1 MQSGRW
7 IRRGSSIVILDFDSR
22 GDTGRPHRGPSVD
35 GRLSD
40 SPHRMRR
47 GTRFESEAEDD
58 APGPP
63 DSGIDLARARALGL
77 PDAPREVGEAWTAL
91 GDGAEQEA
99 VEAMSVEPLWQPET
113 LTDLLR
119 TATSAVP
126 RLIDSAGGLAGWL
139 LDVSKG
145 TEPVVAAVARLIR
158 AGIHDENQ
166 LTNAVF
172 FMGHT
177 ELDRRSLDPA
187 NPADK
192 PLIEEW
198 LRIRNTIV
206 RPALKRQRAEPR
218 PAAPRIPPVSAPARD
233 RPAAKCGGA
242 GTSVDGFLGR
252 YRQELGRFPASGDDE
267 LRFLLGRILACKLDA
282 DHFVYKGS
290 PLPGL
295 TPQVFER
302 RHGKPLQQVPLY
314 RDQRGI
320 VVPRSP
326 VHALTAAEWT
336 EIDKI
341 HNELVFPLLRFVLPR
356 LLPEPMLPADAGV
369 GQRIAARAY
378 RYLGVRYRQT
388 VIPYDPKRDPPTLD
402 CIDLVRW
409 VLNSLT
415 LPFNFPSPPK
425 GVSWR
430 GVERCFRSKNFRHL
444 KEPPSHTSLQP
455 GDLLLRHDGKEWAHI
470 SIFVGEGYLI
480 EAPYAGTVVQRNGL
494 DRSRWTLVIRY
505 QGA

>member
-22 GDTGRPHRGPSVD
+22 GDGP
-35 GRLSD
+35 LSD
-40 SPHRMRR
+40 TRHRMRR
-47 GTRFESEAEDD
+47 GTRFESEAEVQ

-77 PDAPREVGEAWTAL
+77 TGAPREVGEAWTAL

-126 RLIDSAGGLAGWL
+126 RLIDGAGGLAGWL

-145 TEPVVAAVARLIR
+145 TEPVAAAVARLIR

-166 LTNAVF
+166 LTNADF

-177 ELDRRSLDPA
+177 ELDRRPLDPA

-206 RPALKRQRAEPR
+206 RPALKPHRAQPR
-218 PAAPRIPPVSAPARD
+218 PAAPRTPPVPAPARD
-233 RPAAKCGGA
+233 RPEARCGGA

-267 LRFLLGRILACKLDA
+267 LRFLLGKILACNDDA
-282 DHFVYKGS
+282 DHYIYKGH
-290 PLPGL
+290 PTLGL

-302 RHGKPLQQVPLY
+302 RHGKPLQRVPLY
-314 RDQRGI
+314 RDQRDR

-326 VHALTAAEWT
+326 AHALTAAEWT

-356 LLPEPMLPADAGV
+356 LLPEPMLPADAGA

-378 RYLGVRYRQT
+378 RYLGVRYRMKG
-388 VIPYDPKRDPPTLD
+388 VIPYDPNRDPPTLD

-409 VLNSLT
+409 VLYSLR
-415 LPFNFPSPPK
+415 LPFKFK
-425 GVSWR
+425 GSGN
-430 GVERCFRSKNFRHL
+430 GVQTCFNSENFRHL
-444 KEPPSHTSLQP
+444 GKPTDVSLQP
-455 GDLLLRHDGKEWAHI
+455 GDLLLKWDKEKKEWAHI

-494 DRSRWTLVIRY
+494 DRGRWHLVIRY

>member
-1 MQSGRW
+1 
-7 IRRGSSIVILDFDSR
+7 
-22 GDTGRPHRGPSVD
+22 
-35 GRLSD
+35 
-40 SPHRMRR
+40 
-47 GTRFESEAEDD
+47 
-58 APGPP
+58 
-63 DSGIDLARARALGL
+63 
-77 PDAPREVGEAWTAL
+77 
-91 GDGAEQEA
+91 
-99 VEAMSVEPLWQPET
+99 
-113 LTDLLR
+113 
-119 TATSAVP
+119 
-126 RLIDSAGGLAGWL
+126 
-139 LDVSKG
+139 
-145 TEPVVAAVARLIR
+145 VARLIR

-177 ELDRRSLDPA
+177 ELDRRPLDPA

-206 RPALKRQRAEPR
+206 RPALKRQRAQPR
-218 PAAPRIPPVSAPARD
+218 PAAPRTPPVPAAG
-233 RPAAKCGGA
+233 RPAARCGGA
-242 GTSVDGFLGR
+242 GTSVDGFLSR

-267 LRFLLGRILACKLDA
+267 LRFLLGEILACNDDA
-282 DHFVYKGS
+282 DHYIYKGH
-290 PLPGL
+290 PILGL

-302 RHGKPLQQVPLY
+302 RHGKPLARVPLY
-314 RDQRGI
+314 RDQRDR

-326 VHALTAAEWT
+326 AHALTAAEWT

-378 RYLGVRYRQT
+378 RYLGVRYRMEG

-409 VLNSLT
+409 VLHSLG
-415 LPFNFPSPPK
+415 LPFKFAVPPK
-425 GVSWR
+425 GVNWR
-430 GVERCFRSKNFRHL
+430 GVERCVRSENFRHL
-444 KEPPSHTSLQP
+444 EEPPSHASLQP
-455 GDLLLRHDGKEWAHI
+455 GDLLVRHDGKEWVHI

-480 EAPYAGTVVQRNGL
+480 EAPYAGTVVQRNRL
-494 DRSRWTLVIRY
+494 DLGRWTRAIRY

>member
-1 MQSGRW
+1 MQTGRW

-35 GRLSD
+35 GPLSD
-40 SPHRMRR
+40 SPHRMRQ
-47 GTRFESEAEDD
+47 GTRFDSEAEDY
-58 APGPP
+58 APGPL
-63 DSGIDLARARALGL
+63 DSGIDLARERALGL
-77 PDAPREVGEAWTAL
+77 VDAPREVGEAWTAL

-218 PAAPRIPPVSAPARD
+218 PAEKRTTSVPVPVPVRD
-233 RPAAKCGGA
+233 RPAARCGGP
-242 GTSVDGFLGR
+242 GTSVDGFLSR
-252 YRQELGRFPASGDDE
+252 YREELGRFPARGDE
-267 LRFLLGRILACKLDA
+267 LRFLLGKILACNIDA
-282 DHFVYKGS
+282 DHYAYKGGV
-290 PLPGL
+290 LLGL

-302 RHGKPLQQVPLY
+302 RHGKPLKQVPLY
-314 RDQRGI
+314 RDHRGNL
-320 VVPRSP
+320 VPRSP
-326 VHALTAAEWT
+326 AHALTREEWT

-356 LLPEPMLPADAGV
+356 LLPEPVLTGDAGV

-378 RYLGVRYRQT
+378 RYLGVRYKLD
-388 VIPYDPKRDPPTLD
+388 VISYNPKYDPPPTLD

-409 VLNSLT
+409 VLNSLR
-415 LPFNFPSPPK
+415 LPFKFPPP
-425 GVSWR
+425 GT
-430 GVERCFRSKNFRHL
+430 GVERCLRSDDFRPLGKPTDVS
-444 KEPPSHTSLQP
+444 PQP
-455 GDLLLRHDGKEWAHI
+455 GDLILRQNRETKRWAHI
-470 SIFVGEGYLI
+470 GIFVGEGYLI
-480 EAPYAGTVVQRNGL
+480 EAPYSGTVVQRNRF
-494 DRSRWTLVIRY
+494 DPSKWQLVIRY
-505 QGA
+505 RGA